1 MKKNIHTETDKKI
14 AELMQEIKSL
24 NTELDYCRNMNEIL
38 RTNYDQVNIERINYR
53 RIIKYHSLLMV
64 LANLLT
70 QSDAK
75 TDIDRILKQN
85 IMNFY
90 KALTNDLMTIT
101 EDEDEEFDEE
111 EYEEDAES
119 REDEF

>member
-1 MKKNIHTETDKKI
+1 MKKNNHTETDKKI

-90 KALTNDLMTIT
+90 KAMTNDLMTIT

>member
-1 MKKNIHTETDKKI
+1 MKKNNHTETDKKI
-14 AELMQEIKSL
+14 TELMQEIKYL
-24 NTELDYCRNMNEIL
+24 YTELDCCRNMNEIL
-38 RTNYDQVNIERINYR
+38 STNYEQVNSERNNYR

-70 QSDAK
+70 QKDAK

-90 KALTNDLMTIT
+90 KAMTNDLMTIT
-101 EDEDEEFDEE
+101 EDEDEEFDDE
-111 EYEEDAES
+111 EYEENAES
-119 REDEF
+119 REDKF

>member
-90 KALTNDLMTIT
+90 KAMTNDLMTIT

>member
-24 NTELDYCRNMNEIL
+24 NTELDYCRNMNEIF

-90 KALTNDLMTIT
+90 KAMTNDLMTIT

>member
-24 NTELDYCRNMNEIL
+24 NAALDYCRNMNEIL
-38 RTNYDQVNIERINYR
+38 STNYEQVNSERINYR
-53 RIIKYHSLLMV
+53 RIIKYYSLLMV

-70 QSDAK
+70 QKDAK
-75 TDIDRILKQN
+75 TDIDRMLKQN

-90 KALTNDLMTIT
+90 KAMTNDLMTIT
-101 EDEDEEFDEE
+101 EDEDEEFDYE
-111 EYEEDAES
+111 EYEENAES

>member
-1 MKKNIHTETDKKI
+1 MKKNNHTETDKKI

-24 NTELDYCRNMNEIL
+24 NAALDNSNNMNEIL

-53 RIIKYHSLLMV
+53 KFIKYHSLLMV

-70 QSDAK
+70 QGAPK
-75 TDIDRILKQN
+75 TDIDWILKQN

-90 KALTNDLMTIT
+90 KAMTNDLMTIT

-111 EYEEDAES
+111 EHEES
-119 REDEF
+119 GEDEF

>member
-38 RTNYDQVNIERINYR
+38 RANYDQVNIERINYR

-90 KALTNDLMTIT
+90 KAMTNDLMTIT

>member
-1 MKKNIHTETDKKI
+1 MKKNNHTETDKKI
-14 AELMQEIKSL
+14 TELMQEIKYL
-24 NTELDYCRNMNEIL
+24 YTELDCCRNMNEIL
-38 RTNYDQVNIERINYR
+38 STNYEQVNSERNNYR

-90 KALTNDLMTIT
+90 KAMTNDLMTIT
-101 EDEDEEFDEE
+101 EDEDETFDDE

-119 REDEF
+119 AEDEF

>member
-1 MKKNIHTETDKKI
+1 MKKNNHTETDKKI

-24 NTELDYCRNMNEIL
+24 NAALDNSNNMNEIL

-53 RIIKYHSLLMV
+53 KFIKYHSLLMV

-70 QSDAK
+70 QGAPK

-90 KALTNDLMTIT
+90 KAMTNDLMTIT

-119 REDEF
+119 GEDEF

>member
-1 MKKNIHTETDKKI
+1 MKKNNHTETDKKI
-14 AELMQEIKSL
+14 TELMQEIKYL
-24 NTELDYCRNMNEIL
+24 YTELDCCRNMNEIL
-38 RTNYDQVNIERINYR
+38 STNYEQVNSERNNYR

-70 QSDAK
+70 QGAPK

-90 KALTNDLMTIT
+90 KAMTNDLMTIT

-119 REDEF
+119 GEDEF

>member
-1 MKKNIHTETDKKI
+1 MKKNNHTETDKKI
-14 AELMQEIKSL
+14 TELMQEIKYL
-24 NTELDYCRNMNEIL
+24 YTELDCCRNMNEIL
-38 RTNYDQVNIERINYR
+38 STNYEQVNSERNNYR

-70 QSDAK
+70 QGAPK

-90 KALTNDLMTIT
+90 KAMTNDLMTIT
-101 EDEDEEFDEE
+101 EDEDEKFDDE
-111 EYEEDAES
+111 EYEENAES

>member
-1 MKKNIHTETDKKI
+1 MKKNNHTETDKKI
-14 AELMQEIKSL
+14 TELMREIKYL
-24 NTELDYCRNMNEIL
+24 YTELDCCRNMNEIL
-38 RTNYDQVNIERINYR
+38 NTSYDQINNECINYR

-90 KALTNDLMTIT
+90 KAMTNDLMTIT
-101 EDEDEEFDEE
+101 EDEDETFDDE

-119 REDEF
+119 AEDEF

>member
-1 MKKNIHTETDKKI
+1 MKKNNHTETDKKI
-14 AELMQEIKSL
+14 TELMQEIKYL
-24 NTELDYCRNMNEIL
+24 YTELDCCRNMNEIL
-38 RTNYDQVNIERINYR
+38 STNYEQVNSERNNYR

-70 QSDAK
+70 QGAPK

-90 KALTNDLMTIT
+90 KAMTNDLMTIT
-101 EDEDEEFDEE
+101 EDEDEEFDDE
-111 EYEEDAES
+111 EYEENAES